1 MEMITENHIFL
12 NQSYADKK
20 DVFRFL
26 ADQAVVLGIAASA
39 QPVYEALE
47 LRESEGTTG
56 MMDGFA
62 IPHAK
67 STAIT
72 EPSVMIVSFT
82 SGVEWDSLDGQPI
95 CYAIALFIPDGEVGT
110 THLQLL
116 SKIARMLMKQDFKE
130 QFAAAQTPK
139 ALKDLLTNYLDG
151 E

>member
-1 MEMITENHIFL
+1 MEMISENHIFL
-12 NQSYADKK
+12 NQSYDNKT
-20 DVFRFL
+20 DVFHFL
-26 ADQAVVLGIAASA
+26 ADKAVALGIAAAS
-39 QPVYEALE
+39 QPVFDALE

-67 STAIT
+67 SAAIT
-72 EPSVMIVSFT
+72 QPSVMIVSFT
-82 SGVEWDSLDGQPI
+82 EGVEWDSLDGQPI
-95 CYAIALFIPDGEVGT
+95 RYAIALFIPDGEAGT

-116 SKIARMLMKQDFKE
+116 SKIARMLMKQEFKE

-139 ALKDLLTNYLDG
+139 ALNDLLTKYLDG

>member
-95 CYAIALFIPDGEVGT
+95 RYAIALFIPDGEAGT

>member
-95 CYAIALFIPDGEVGT
+95 RYAIALFIPDGEAGT

-139 ALKDLLTNYLDG
+139 DLKDLLTNYLDG